1 MKKSRPKTEWETAV
15 PFATEICMSMYELY
29 ICICICI
36 YTYTYIWMYVHVCM
50 SLTEFYAFNVN
61 I

>member
-29 ICICICI
+29 MYMYMYLYI
-36 YTYTYIWMYVHVCM
+36 YIYMDVCTCMY
-50 SLTEFYAFNVN
+50 EFNWVLRF
-61 I
+61 